1 MLNIILVEDDPT
13 QREYLTDTLEHEDFL
28 FLLDIEINNDK
39 LGGFQLALELRKL
52 RPFDNIVFITAHEEL
67 SLLALTYHIQSLDYI
82 LKKDWEYVLNALRK
96 DIKLSLKA
104 LEKKNI
110 LDQETK
116 RHHYACKKSSH

>member
-13 QREYLTDTLEHEDFL
+13 QREYLTDTLKRYLSFEMLDAQIILATADPTATIEYTQAHEHEDFL

-82 LKKDWEYVLNALRK
+82 LKKD
-96 DIKLSLKA
+96 
-104 LEKKNI
+104 
-110 LDQETK
+110 
-116 RHHYACKKSSH
+116 